1 MRALLAL
8 FIGIIAGGSSEATEV
23 LRAAVVPIVNQEH
36 FLERVLAPWAA
47 ARGLGLEIKAV
58 HGREVARAARAGEVD
73 LVIMH
78 TRFPGRVRLIADGV
92 IADSREVFA
101 NPIAL
106 LAPAHD
112 PAGVAGAG
120 SAAEAMSR
128 IRAAGACVL
137 ENDLDGLVMLT
148 RRLAGDDACY
158 VRDRSAVGLGAVLKA
173 TRDGQYTWWGLH
185 PYAMSEQ
192 SLRPQVWRDPD
203 LLRPLGASAVLGA
216 AGASAAQAAI
226 DYLQTSAAR
235 GAIEAFRLSRAPA
248 LQAWFAWP

>member
-1 MRALLAL
+1 VKSLTLLWL
-8 FIGIIAGGSSEATEV
+8 GLLGCAGSVAADV

-47 ARGLGLEIKAV
+47 ERGLRLEIKAV

-78 TRFPGRVRLIADGV
+78 TRFPGRERLIADHV

-101 NPIAL
+101 NPVAL

-158 VRDRSAVGLGAVLKA
+158 VRDPSAVGLGAVLKA
-173 TRDGQYTWWGLH
+173 TRDGHYTWWGLH
-185 PYAMSEQ
+185 PFAMSDQ
-192 SLRPQVWRDPD
+192 SLRPLVWPEPD
-203 LLRPLGASAVLGA
+203 LLRPLAAAPVIGADGDALA
-216 AGASAAQAAI
+216 RAAI
-226 DYLQTSAAR
+226 AYLRTPAAR
-235 GAIEAFRLSRAPA
+235 ADIVAFRLTRAPT
-248 LQAWFAWP
+248 LQAWYPLP